1 MKKNLI
7 VVLIFTF
14 IMNILN
20 NLGHPVT
27 PSFVGSLNIPDY
39 MFGVFFATMSLGM
52 MLSAPLWGALSD
64 NGSTK
69 KYIIIG
75 VLIYAVAQLGFGLVH
90 NKYLMVGFRFL
101 GGVGVGAPMTLL
113 ISLVVGH
120 SDKNRVTSLSIMAAL
135 STLGA
140 SVGYKL
146 GGSLG
151 DSEFYKQLINTP
163 SYENVFIFQFVG
175 LVIFSLLVFI
185 FIKDY
190 KKENRVQ
197 RSKNPFSALAKI
209 KTLDVRLIIFLISL
223 SMITIGSTNL
233 SKYIDVYFRDLN
245 LSTTSLGDFV
255 FVTGLVSV
263 VTSIFIAPLVA
274 KIKKQLTVIIIIQ
287 VLSALIV
294 FYVFRVDKNSFL
306 FTIYTVY
313 NIYVMLKAIY
323 LPLEQ
328 NLISSQADEESI
340 GTVIGIRQS
349 FISIGNVIGPLFG
362 GVLYSIRPL
371 LLFDVSGVFFLIGG
385 LLLIL
390 ILNIN
395 KKRDPEISDAN

>member
-1 MKKNLI
+1 
-7 VVLIFTF
+7 
-14 IMNILN
+14 
-20 NLGHPVT
+20 
-27 PSFVGSLNIPDY
+27 
-39 MFGVFFATMSLGM
+39 
-52 MLSAPLWGALSD
+52 
-64 NGSTK
+64 
-69 KYIIIG
+69 
-75 VLIYAVAQLGFGLVH
+75 
-90 NKYLMVGFRFL
+90 MVGFRFL

-120 SDKNRVTSLSIMAAL
+120 SDNHRATSLSIMAAL

-151 DSEFYKQLINTP
+151 DIEFYKQLINTP

-294 FYVFRVDKNSFL
+294 FYVFRRS
-306 FTIYTVY
+306 
-313 NIYVMLKAIY
+313 
-323 LPLEQ
+323 
-328 NLISSQADEESI
+328 EEHTSEL
-340 GTVIGIRQS
+340 QS
-349 FISIGNVIGPLFG
+349 
-362 GVLYSIRPL
+362 RPHLVCRL
-371 LLFDVSGVFFLIGG
+371 LLE
-385 LLLIL
+385 
-390 ILNIN
+390 
-395 KKRDPEISDAN
+395 KKK